1 MAKFMKHVVVG
12 KILDLGLVPVFYH
25 DDLETAKKIVQ
36 ACVDGGQKVI
46 EFTNRGDFAYQVF
59 AELAKWVN
67 TTFKD
72 VIIGVGSVIDPET
85 AALYINSGA
94 NFVVG
99 PVFNPEIAKVCNRRK
114 VPYSPGC
121 GSATEISQAE
131 EMGCDIV
138 KVFPGEEV
146 GGPSFI
152 KNMLGPCPW
161 VKLMPTGGIDT
172 TRESIS
178 EWIKAGAAALG
189 IGSKLISKELVAA
202 GDFEAITKKVEQ
214 CLWWI
219 KEARGTPLFL
229 GIEHVG
235 LYPDG
240 ATADEIAD
248 WYADTFGLTKTE
260 GTSSIFIS
268 GQGSGRIEIM
278 KAAEPVKCHI
288 AVHVSNFE
296 EACKRLQEK
305 GFELEEA
312 KIKKGT
318 KAAFLKTP
326 DPAGNKVHVLYQGP

>member
-1 MAKFMKHVVVG
+1 MAKFMKHVVIG
-12 KILDLGLVPVFYH
+12 KILELGLVPVFYH

-36 ACVDGGQKVI
+36 ACVDGGQKII

-152 KNMLGPCPW
+152 KNMLAPCPW
-161 VKLMPTGGIDT
+161 VKLMPTGGVDT

-189 IGSKLISKELVAA
+189 IGSKLISKELVAT

-219 KEARGTPLFL
+219 QEARGTPLFL

-235 LYPDG
+235 LYPNG
-240 ATADEIAD
+240 ATAEEITN

-260 GTSSIFIS
+260 GTSSFFIS
-268 GQGSGRIEIM
+268 GKGSGRIEIM

-288 AVHVSNFE
+288 AVRVSNFE

-305 GFELEEA
+305 GFELEEP

-326 DPAGNKVHVLYQGP
+326 DPAGNRVHILYQAP